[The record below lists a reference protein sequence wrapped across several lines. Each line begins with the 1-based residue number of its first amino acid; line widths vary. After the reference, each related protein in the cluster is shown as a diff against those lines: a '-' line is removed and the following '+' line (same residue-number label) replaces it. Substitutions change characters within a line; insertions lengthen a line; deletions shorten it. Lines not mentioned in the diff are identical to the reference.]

1 MKSLNKKLYSVIFI
15 CLLTLCFTLSV
26 MATNASNST
35 GSTGSVVSTSTS
47 NEQGGT
53 ESTSSGNGEGDGNT
67 DASGDLSSELTDSDL
82 SSESGE
88 GAESDESGASESDL
102 TEGPDISSGED
113 MSSDESVT
121 SDTDSNGNTTSKKR
135 PSNHG
140 NVGGV
145 VSDEA
150 DTSGWGDEE
159 TETSSLVSAGTT
171 EKKDNKNIT
180 NYSSV
185 LWILIWIPILLIIGS
200 VVALVYVNR
209 KSFLEGEDDSLS
221 DGNEKPKKRRL
232 SAAEK
237 TKRKNNHR
245 NRTNIYRPRD

>member
-1 MKSLNKKLYSVIFI
+1 MKRLNKKLYSVIFI

-26 MATNASNST
+26 MATNASDST
-35 GSTGSVVSTSTS
+35 VSTSSVVSTSTS
-47 NEQGGT
+47 SEQGGT
-53 ESTSSGNGEGDGNT
+53 EPTSSGNGEGEGD
-67 DASGDLSSELTDSDL
+67 DSGDNSSELTDSDL
-82 SSESGE
+82 STESGE
-88 GAESDESGASESDL
+88 GTESDESGTSESDL
-102 TEGPDISSGED
+102 IEGSDISSGED
-113 MSSDESVT
+113 TSSNESET
-121 SDTDSNGNTTSKKR
+121 SETESYGNTTSKRR

-185 LWILIWIPILLIIGS
+185 LWILIWIPILLILGS
-200 VVALVYVNR
+200 VIALVYVNR
-209 KSFLEGEDDSLS
+209 KAFLEGESDSLF
-221 DGNEKPKKRRL
+221 DGNERPQKRRL